1 MVGETWGP
9 GEAGTLASGE
19 DGCYSVET
27 VEGDTP
33 GMDVGSCYSED
44 WVTYG
49 DADSCEDVVTCGD
62 AGTYGDVVTC

>member
-1 MVGETWGP
+1 MRLERPCQDSEPEGMGSWRRMVGETLGP

-33 GMDVGSCYSED
+33 GMDVGSC
-44 WVTYG
+44 
-49 DADSCEDVVTCGD
+49 
-62 AGTYGDVVTC
+62 